1 LIYRVVFHLRI
12 AYENLK
18 IHKARMLLAL
28 LGILFAVM
36 SLFSFANI
44 SEGMKKKIDREIGR
58 FGRNLIILR
67 AGLVFH
73 TPRGLAPFQESNTLK
88 LSDLRR
94 MKENIPGIVR
104 IVPFFDAGFRVR
116 YEGKVVRATI
126 VGAERDIFFIK
137 DIDTFRGRLFD
148 NGEEMER
155 NAVIGYKVYTNL
167 FSSDPIGK
175 YILIYR
181 IPTKVIG
188 VLEEKGVDY
197 TGQDLDLQ
205 IFIPLEAFM
214 RKYRNVDYVRGAYI
228 QIEDGRDLKEMKE
241 TIAHFL
247 RKIHGLKES
256 EKDDFTIFTMDD
268 ILRTKEQGI
277 KLVSTLTII
286 SSLVSF
292 AVGGLGIFAIMLLT
306 VAERKVE
313 IGIRR
318 AVGSKK
324 KDIILQFLTESAI
337 IAATGGIAG
346 LVAGLI
352 ITLIVDHIGK
362 FPFAI
367 KTSTLLFSFAITT
380 LVGILAGV
388 YPALQGRK
396 YEPIEVLYQ

>member
-1 LIYRVVFHLRI
+1 
-12 AYENLK
+12 
-18 IHKARMLLAL
+18 
-28 LGILFAVM
+28 
-36 SLFSFANI
+36 
-44 SEGMKKKIDREIGR
+44 
-58 FGRNLIILR
+58 
-67 AGLVFH
+67 
-73 TPRGLAPFQESNTLK
+73 
-88 LSDLRR
+88 
-94 MKENIPGIVR
+94 
-104 IVPFFDAGFRVR
+104 
-116 YEGKVVRATI
+116 
-126 VGAERDIFFIK
+126 
-137 DIDTFRGRLFD
+137 
-148 NGEEMER
+148 
-155 NAVIGYKVYTNL
+155 
-167 FSSDPIGK
+167 
-175 YILIYR
+175 
-181 IPTKVIG
+181 
-188 VLEEKGVDY
+188 
-197 TGQDLDLQ
+197 
-205 IFIPLEAFM
+205 
-214 RKYRNVDYVRGAYI
+214 
-228 QIEDGRDLKEMKE
+228 MKE

>member
-1 LIYRVVFHLRI
+1 
-12 AYENLK
+12 
-18 IHKARMLLAL
+18 
-28 LGILFAVM
+28 
-36 SLFSFANI
+36 
-44 SEGMKKKIDREIGR
+44 
-58 FGRNLIILR
+58 
-67 AGLVFH
+67 
-73 TPRGLAPFQESNTLK
+73 
-88 LSDLRR
+88 